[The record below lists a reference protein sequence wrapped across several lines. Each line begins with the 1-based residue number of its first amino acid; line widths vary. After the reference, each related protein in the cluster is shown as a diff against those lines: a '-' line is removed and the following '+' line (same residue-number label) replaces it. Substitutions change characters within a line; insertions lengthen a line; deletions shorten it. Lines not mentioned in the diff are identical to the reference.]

1 MANRGVSRVSA
12 TGLGTAIQQTL
23 TLYHQDVNEAID
35 ECSQK
40 AVKDLVKRTKA
51 TAPVGYRGSF
61 KRNIASKQLKK
72 SVNGSTYVW
81 YVKAPDYR
89 LTHLLAHGHAKKD
102 GGRTRADPFLA
113 NAVDVVKK
121 DYEEAVKEVLRR
133 GK

>member
-1 MANRGVSRVSA
+1 MAKRGVSRVSV
-12 TGLGTAIQQTL
+12 TGLDTAIQQTL

-61 KRNIASKQLKK
+61 KRNISSKQLKK

-133 GK
+133 G